1 MPVQRKFKQILTSA
15 IMGVIFLAN
24 TSNVYAQLVINEIM
38 ANDANEWIEL
48 FSTDITLSSADYWID
63 DDDSLVV
70 NGSVQTGGDD
80 PGSNPIQLSVDFQG
94 TNFFIIELS
103 SYLNNSGDHPTLFYT
118 KIQ

>member
-1 MPVQRKFKQILTSA
+1 
-15 IMGVIFLAN
+15 MGVIFLAN